1 MAKKKQ
7 GKKKVFVP
15 LKPSDVGRE
24 VREMHMRE
32 YLSDKN
38 LTYMV
43 YTITSRSIPSV
54 VSGVK
59 PGAQR
64 LLESMRA
71 TGLTPNASYAK
82 SAAITS
88 ASTGAYHP
96 HGQAGTYDSEVTMAA
111 KYNRL
116 NLVDGEGNFGNYP
129 GEEPAAD
136 RYTEARLSPE
146 GYETVRE
153 VAEGAVPMRPTY
165 DNKRME
171 PLYLPARFPVLLM
184 VGAETALAEAWS
196 SKIPQHNPRE
206 VIEATLAFLDNPD
219 ITTDELMEIMPG
231 PDWGTGATIIGSDE
245 GIRQY
250 YETGRGPITVR
261 GDYHVDGKTIV
272 ITSVPPEVKVPTL
285 VNGASG
291 KKSEDSSR
299 RRSLGLKELAIMG
312 VVKGI
317 SDVNE
322 YTDESN
328 GFIIEIDVKRGY
340 DPDEVMEEI
349 FRESDMEK
357 TFHASMVAIDRK
369 FAPRWWS
376 LKEVFAEFIEM
387 RNDVNV
393 SKAETK
399 LKQIRVDL
407 IRATAL
413 HAISLDKDKAVNIIF
428 ESENKAEAQEGIA
441 KGFDLTDEQAQYI
454 IELPLHRLSKSDS
467 IAIEKRV
474 SELENAQ
481 EENESIVSSARK
493 RKSIIRKE
501 LKDSLKMFKGE
512 QYDRITQFDYEIQ
525 PVKGKNAKQEPDEV
539 KLLNWKVDTE
549 TFSLGLAG
557 EKISKGQEVWA
568 VMRDGRVKRF
578 AGGNLPKRISTKPIV
593 PDINDVL
600 SMGLIDPKKQFV
612 VIVTAGT
619 NKQNTAKALRL
630 DINSL
635 NKHGL
640 AHGGVRGINVMDGDS
655 IAGAF
660 VASHDDMLLTVSGE
674 SWKVL
679 QVGEIPVKGAGTQG
693 VGIHS
698 LKKGEDGVAITRV
711 SSTGFEIGGKPAK
724 PTMRPTAPRREQ
736 LSDIPKEM
744 TKEQFEGSGIRLYTP
759 EEIEE
764 RNK

>member
-1 MAKKKQ
+1 MAKKDNKQ
-7 GKKKVFVP
+7 KVFVP
-15 LKPSDVGRE
+15 LKPSEVGRE
-24 VREMHMRE
+24 VREMHMRD

-71 TGLTPNASYAK
+71 TGLTPGSSYAK

-96 HGQAGTYDSEVTMAA
+96 HGQSGTYDAEVTMAA

-171 PLYLPARFPVLLM
+171 PVYLPAKFPVLLM
-184 VGAETALAEAWS
+184 VGAETAVAEAWS
-196 SKIPQHNPRE
+196 SMIPQHNPRE
-206 VIEATLAFLDNPD
+206 VIEATLAYLDNPD
-219 ITTDELMEIMPG
+219 ITTDELIEIMPG
-231 PDWGTGATIIGSDE
+231 PDWGTGATIIGDDG

-250 YETGRGPITVR
+250 YETGRGPVTVR

-272 ITSVPPEVKVPTL
+272 ITSVPPKVKVPTL
-285 VNGASG
+285 VNGTSG
-291 KKSEDSSR
+291 KKNEDSSR
-299 RRSLGLKELAIMG
+299 RKSLGLKELALMG

-349 FRESDMEK
+349 YRESDMEK
-357 TFHASMVAIDRK
+357 TFHTSIVAIDRK
-369 FAPRWWS
+369 FAPRWWNV
-376 LKEVFAEFIEM
+376 KEVFGEFIEM
-387 RNDVNV
+387 RHDVNI
-393 SKAETK
+393 SKAETR
-399 LKQIRVDL
+399 LKQIRTDL
-407 IRATAL
+407 TRATAL
-413 HAISLDKDKAVNIIF
+413 HAISLDKEKAVGIIID
-428 ESENKAEAQEGIA
+428 SEDKPAAQAGIA
-441 KGFDLTDEQAQYI
+441 DGFDLTEEQSQYI

-474 SELENAQ
+474 SELEKAQ
-481 EENESIVSSARK
+481 SENEAIVSSARK

-501 LKDSLKMFKGE
+501 LKDSLKLFKDSK
-512 QYDRITQFDYEIQ
+512 YDRMTKFDYDIQ
-525 PVKGKNAKQEPDEV
+525 PVKGKHAKQEPDEV
-539 KLLNWKVDTE
+539 RLLNWKVDTE
-549 TFSLGLAG
+549 SLSVGLNG

-568 VMRDGRVKRF
+568 VMTDGRVKRF

-600 SMGLIDPKKQFV
+600 SMGLMDPKKQD
-612 VIVTAGT
+612 VIIITAGT

-630 DINSL
+630 DMTKL
-635 NKHGL
+635 NKHGI
-640 AHGGVRGINVMDGDS
+640 AHGGVRGINLTEGDT

-660 VASHDDMLLTVSGE
+660 VASRDDMILTVSGD
-674 SWKVL
+674 SWKVIR
-679 QVGEIPVKGAGTQG
+679 VDEIPVKGAGAQG

-698 LKKGEDGVAITRV
+698 LKKGEDGVAIAV
-711 SSTGFEIGGKPAK
+711 CSPNGFVINGKPAK
-724 PTMRPTAPRREQ
+724 PTSRPATPHRQQ
-736 LSDIPKEM
+736 LSEPYREM
-744 TKEQFEGSGIRLYTP
+744 TP
-759 EEIEE
+759 EELSESGINAKAGAEE
-764 RNK
+764 